1 MHRIGSSIAT
11 AAAAAAVTVAAVT
24 VAAAATVAASAAEAA
39 EAVKNRKCQRPHTK
53 KFPAFFTYSI
63 LPSNHGNTNAIV
75 IVPILYGNSN
85 YFWLSVQV
93 ECRRNNYQK
102 NYLPS

>member
-1 MHRIGSSIAT
+1 MHRKQYSIAT
-11 AAAAAAVTVAAVT
+11 AAAAVTIAAVT

-53 KFPAFFTYSI
+53 KFPAFVFTYSI

>member
-24 VAAAATVAASAAEAA
+24 VAAAATVAEAA

>member
-11 AAAAAAVTVAAVT
+11 AAAAAAVTVAGVT

-53 KFPAFFTYSI
+53 NFRLLFLHTVFCPVTMGI
-63 LPSNHGNTNAIV
+63 PLQ
-75 IVPILYGNSN
+75 L
-85 YFWLSVQV
+85 
-93 ECRRNNYQK
+93 
-102 NYLPS
+102 